1 MQKKT
6 RTKQIA
12 AIIIALMQ
20 AALMLSAGILADRDR
35 LATSDYS
42 SDWLTDRGEIVRL
55 DDLNTSD
62 YGGSVSVVK
71 KLPADLGRND
81 ALCFISNNSSIEI
94 NVDGKLIYEYTQG
107 PNFTGRGYGT
117 AYHTVG
123 LHEEWKGSE
132 VKITVTGV
140 FRDGR
145 GGYIRKLSV
154 EEAGAYRGR
163 IVLGLLIP
171 LIISF
176 SIMLIG
182 IDLLFI
188 RAVFPR
194 TKGQPDLIALA
205 ITAILNGIWLAN
217 DTGFFR
223 LTLNAVIFS
232 RVTDFILMHAWV
244 LPLQLFIYSAT
255 HERKRKFKVIAIGLA
270 MLDAAIFIGARFALG
285 TDMSALT
292 EFLVAYYVCAVALIA
307 AMLVSNRNY
316 CREIG
321 VEYKRPFFYSATIAL
336 VVSGFTD
343 LLIFASGVRSVTGR
357 ADFVRLGFCIF
368 FLLVAIET
376 IRVISNAQTSAR
388 REQFI
393 NKMLQ
398 YAVSAND
405 PDDSIKAIMEYFGKE
420 FGVPH
425 GYIFENQR
433 NGNFHN
439 TYEWFAEG
447 AYIPEDTSY
456 HDVPFE
462 GMIDGLYE
470 IFDKEHR
477 LIVEYS
483 EETKALNKRLYEIM
497 TNNRINRMVLGPLEY
512 KGELIGFLGLD
523 DAPEENCKEIANITW
538 LASYFI
544 TQLIMQ
550 RNEKRELIRNSQYD
564 SLTGAKNRRALD
576 EFEAE
581 QGDIH
586 PYGLVMCDINGL
598 KRVNDSEGHEAGD
611 ALIIDVANALTEA
624 FGSEYVF
631 RLGGDEFAIYSFAGT
646 EEEFKDQVGLAR
658 AAIKRRGRSASMG
671 AVYVTDD
678 SQKREEVRAAADALM
693 YREKEEYYK
702 GRNDRRIWGQAPN

>member
-1 MQKKT
+1 
-6 RTKQIA
+6 
-12 AIIIALMQ
+12 
-20 AALMLSAGILADRDR
+20 MLSAGILADRER

-42 SDWLTDRGEIVRL
+42 MDWRTDRGEIVAL
-55 DDLNTSD
+55 DELNTAG
-62 YGGSVSVVK
+62 YGGSVSVTK
-71 KLPADLGRND
+71 NLPADLAEND
-81 ALCFISNNSSIEI
+81 ALCFISNNSGIEI
-94 NVDGKLIYEYTQG
+94 YIEGKLIYEYTQG
-107 PNFTGRGYGT
+107 PNFTGRGYGP

-132 VKITVTGV
+132 VKITVTSL
-140 FRDGR
+140 FRNGR

-154 EEAGAYRGR
+154 EDAEVYRGR
-163 IVLGLLIP
+163 IVKGLLIP

-182 IDLLFI
+182 IDLLFVRI
-188 RAVFPR
+188 LFTR
-194 TKGQPDLIALA
+194 TKDQPDLVALG

-217 DTGFFR
+217 DTGFYR
-223 LTLNAVIFS
+223 LTMNLVVLS
-232 RVTDFILMHAWV
+232 RVTDYVLMHAWV
-244 LPLQLFIYSAT
+244 LPLLLFFYSVT
-255 HERKRKFKVIAIGLA
+255 HERKRIFKAAAIGLTL
-270 MLDAAIFIGARFALG
+270 LDAAIFIGARFIFDI
-285 TDMSALT
+285 DMSALT
-292 EFLVAYYVCAVALIA
+292 EFLMAYYVCAAALIA
-307 AMLVSNRNY
+307 AMILSDRKY
-316 CREIG
+316 CKANGIQ
-321 VEYKRPFFYSATIAL
+321 YKRPFFYSATIAL
-336 VVSGFTD
+336 VASGFID
-343 LLIFASGVRSVTGR
+343 LLVYLSGVRSVTGR
-357 ADFVRLGFCIF
+357 ADFVRLGFCLF

-376 IRVISNAQTSAR
+376 IRAISHAQTSAR
-388 REQFI
+388 QEQFI

-420 FGVPH
+420 FAVPH
-425 GYIFENQR
+425 SYIYENQR
-433 NGNFHN
+433 NGIFHN

-447 AYIPEDTSY
+447 AYIPEDSSY
-456 HDVPFE
+456 HDVPYE
-462 GMIDGLYE
+462 GMVDGLYV
-470 IFDKEHR
+470 IFNKEHR

-483 EETKALNKRLYEIM
+483 DETKDFNEKLYAIM
-497 TNNRINRMVLGPLEY
+497 TSNKIKRMVLGPLEY

-523 DAPEENCKEIANITW
+523 DAPEKNSREIADITW

-544 TQLIMQ
+544 TQLIIQ

-586 PYGLVMCDINGL
+586 PYGFVMCDINGL

-611 ALIIDVANALTEA
+611 ALIIDVANGLTEA

-658 AAIKRRGRSASMG
+658 AAIKRRGRSVSMG

-678 SQKREEVRAAADALM
+678 SRKREEVRAAADALM